1 MRSQITAL
9 LLGLGTVAS
18 VATAQDPQ
26 RLPPTVT
33 ADTVNAV
40 TVHNQR
46 NVPVTVYVEFGQFD
60 RRLGVVQPYDAATL
74 RLPAWA
80 VRGRARVQ
88 LFVHPEGEAD
98 DLGTQQFALRPPGR
112 LALVVPPRGR
122 MPAASA
128 DTMMAIIPAEDLAE
142 ATLTV
147 DNPRDRPVTV
157 YAEHG
162 TIDVR
167 LGQVPARGRATLRFP
182 RSVVLPNESIRI
194 FIHPTGGRDLSSE
207 LLKIQRGEHL
217 ALRVP
222 TY

>member
-9 LLGLGTVAS
+9 VLGLGALAR
-18 VATAQDPQ
+18 VATAQVPQ

-80 VRGRARVQ
+80 VQGRARIQ
-88 LFVHPEGEAD
+88 LFVHPEGEVD

-112 LALVVPPRGR
+112 IALVVPPRGR
-122 MPAASA
+122 MPETSP
-128 DTMMAIIPAEDLAE
+128 DTMMVMIPPEDLAE

-194 FIHPTGGRDLSSE
+194 FVHPAGGRDLSSE
-207 LLKIQRGEHL
+207 FLKIQRGQHL

-222 TY
+222 AH